1 MGVHFK
7 SNPYDHDEKTIMEIK
22 FDQKKLEHILDN
34 LGKGII
40 AHDRDRKI
48 FFFNKDAESITGY
61 TRDEAIG
68 KDCHDLFQSPLCG
81 KSCSFCDGDTPD
93 ISEKKE
99 YESTI
104 STKSGGVRQIEIS
117 VVAMED
123 DQGVLIGA
131 LASFSDITEILELRE
146 IAGQLGRFPNIIGRD
161 IKMLQ
166 VFRQISDVAHYDYPV
181 HIYGETGT
189 GKELVAEAI
198 HLESHVDEAP
208 FVPINCGALPENLIE
223 SELFGHVRGSFSG
236 AIRDKKGRFEMADGG
251 TIFLDEI
258 AELSKKVQVKLLRF
272 LQEGNFE
279 KVGGE
284 ATVSVKARVI
294 SATNKDLKKEV
305 AAKRFRDDLYYRLNV
320 IPIHIPPLRRRKTD
334 IPLLTE
340 HFLAQASRKN
350 GSKQMDFTAEA
361 LLRMMDYN
369 WPGNVR
375 ELQNAV
381 MFAIVKSGGGAIK
394 PRHLPMELSGSRVSN
409 ERRGPLKK
417 LSLDVLSDALK
428 EAGGNKSKAA
438 RRLGVSRATLYRF
451 IKDCPDAQ
459 NL

>member
-7 SNPYDHDEKTIMEIK
+7 ATSYDHDEKTIMELK
-22 FDQKKLEHILDN
+22 FDQKKLAHILDN

-40 AHDRDRKI
+40 AHNRDRKI

-81 KSCSFCDGDTPD
+81 KSCSFCDGDIPD

-117 VVAMED
+117 VTAMED

-146 IAGQLGRFPNIIGRD
+146 IAGRLGRFPNIIGRD

-189 GKELVAEAI
+189 GKELAAHAI
-198 HLESHVDEAP
+198 HLESHANDAP
-208 FVPINCGALPENLIE
+208 FVPINCGALPENLVE

-236 AIRDKKGRFEMADGG
+236 AIRDKKGRFELADGG
-251 TIFLDEI
+251 TIFLDEV

-272 LQEGNFE
+272 LQEGEFE

-284 ATVSVKARVI
+284 TTVSIKARVI
-294 SATNKDLKKEV
+294 SATNKNLKKEV

-320 IPIHIPPLRRRKTD
+320 IPIDLPPLRRRKND
-334 IPLLTE
+334 IPLLAE
-340 HFLAQASRKN
+340 HFLGQASLRN
-350 GSKQMDFTAEA
+350 GSENIRFSPEA
-361 LLRMMDYN
+361 LSRMMDYH

-381 MFAIVKSGGGAIK
+381 MFAIVKSSGGVIK
-394 PRHLPMELSGSRVSN
+394 PRHLPMELSESGN
-409 ERRGPLKK
+409 PGKRRGALKK
-417 LSLDVLSDALK
+417 LDLGILSNALK

-438 RRLGVSRATLYRF
+438 RLLGISRATLYRF